1 MRILE
6 HLLGRS
12 GYNKKGEEL
21 PDPTP
26 KELKIDLEVEMPLEL
41 KVMRA
46 LQSDEWKRRME
57 AEGRESFEEAN
68 DFYIDEEEPEFK
80 SFHEDEEGDV
90 MAYEEGLKRG
100 FVEEIPT
107 ELKER
112 VNESSKKVS
121 DYMRKMRS
129 GHRSSESSES
139 TGIVSR
145 LSVDSSGKTDPLAP
159 GGIK

>member
-6 HLLGRS
+6 HLSGRS

-26 KELKIDLEVEMPLEL
+26 KELKIDLEAEMPLEL

-46 LQSDEWKRRME
+46 LQSDDWKRRME
-57 AEGRESFEEAN
+57 QEGRETWEEAN

-90 MAYEEGLKRG
+90 MAFEEGKKRG
-100 FVEEIPT
+100 FIEEIPDDVRDRVKEQESAIKDYVTKKRQKPEVKT
-107 ELKER
+107 EE
-112 VNESSKKVS
+112 
-121 DYMRKMRS
+121 
-129 GHRSSESSES
+129 
-139 TGIVSR
+139 
-145 LSVDSSGKTDPLAP
+145 AP
-159 GGIK
+159 K

>member
-1 MRILE
+1 MKILE

-26 KELKIDLEVEMPLEL
+26 RELKIDLEAEMPLEL

-46 LQSDEWKRRME
+46 LQSDDWKRRME
-57 AEGRESFEEAN
+57 QSGRETWEEAN

-80 SFHEDEEGDV
+80 SFHEDEDGDV
-90 MAYEEGLKRG
+90 MAFEEGKKRG
-100 FVEEIPT
+100 FIEEIPD

-112 VNESSKKVS
+112 AHESSKKVS
-121 DYMRKMRS
+121 SYMQKLRNRNM
-129 GHRSSESSES
+129 GGSSTEHDKNVSSLPGESS
-139 TGIVSR
+139 
-145 LSVDSSGKTDPLAP
+145 
-159 GGIK
+159 GGAK